1 MGQKNGSS
9 GASKITIRAARF
21 DDEAEVLPLIE
32 ELFVPPG
39 RKPADYTHER
49 AQEGFRRAVGN
60 EDSDVLLALDGD
72 TPVGAATVYVDTVS
86 IRYGL
91 RCWVEDLI
99 VLPSQRGGGVGK
111 LLLDAAMEWGRAQG
125 CDFVQLHSGLG
136 RKDAHRF
143 YLANG
148 MEQDSLVFTK
158 NLGPRT

>member
-1 MGQKNGSS
+1 M
-9 GASKITIRAARF
+9 AEITIRPARF
-21 DDEAEVLPLIE
+21 DDEVEVLPLIE
-32 ELFVPPG
+32 ELFAPPG
-39 RKPADYTHER
+39 RKPADYTRER

-60 EDSDVLLALDGD
+60 QDSDVLLALDGH
-72 TPVGAATVYVDTVS
+72 TPVGAATVYVDTLS

-111 LLLDAAMEWGRAQG
+111 LLLDAALDWGRQRG
-125 CDFVQLHSGLG
+125 CEFVQLHSGLG

-158 NLGPRT
+158 RLGGR

>member
-1 MGQKNGSS
+1 MTE
-9 GASKITIRAARF
+9 ITIRPARF
-21 DDEAEVLPLIE
+21 DDEAEVLALIE

-39 RKPADYTHER
+39 RRPADYTRDR

-60 EDSDVLLALDGD
+60 QGSDILLALDGH
-72 TPVGAATVYVDTVS
+72 TPSGAATVYVDTYS

-91 RCWVEDLI
+91 RCWVEDLV
-99 VLPSQRGGGVGK
+99 VLPSQRSRGVGK
-111 LLLDAAMEWGRAQG
+111 LLLDAAVDWGRKHG

-143 YLANG
+143 YLTNG

-158 NLGPRT
+158 NLEPRT